1 MKRVS
6 FLTLIACSLGVSLS
20 CSDETTVYQ
29 DKLEDDVLVENSE
42 TELEGSVALDDAGV
56 LDIFEEEELAG
67 KSSKNSNDELAG
79 DHPLTLVARIK
90 SPSSSLG
97 ATHVD
102 VHGNYAYVS
111 YNTANETYLGAIDI
125 VDVRDPNRPRLRS
138 RLTYRNADVNS
149 LVYAD
154 DYIYIVGG
162 VDAETS
168 VRATSNSFIAKI
180 SVSGARFDIGSIIY
194 GFQQGKVATDVAIK
208 GNSVLVSSGS
218 EGSVT
223 KYDRNSLEIQDE
235 MPFADLRSVSVN
247 ENNVAVLDADQGIVF
262 LDENLEI
269 VKEIPVES
277 DFPQAAKRTLDF
289 YSDKMVVAEGG
300 KGAGVYDASTGNLL
314 QHVPILD
321 NTAGSQNSKTGVVS
335 DNVTNAVAVNE
346 DILLMANGS
355 NGLCLSEDESGSIET
370 FGIIALEGSINYV
383 ESKGDYIFAASGLEG
398 LQILKLNRPNQSLVV
413 RCAELP
419 AYQGSANLNVNS
431 GETMGYRGSKRFN
444 RLNVNGS
451 LLLCGS
457 WTANNNSNVNNNGL
471 FEMNGTFVIG
481 RNNKRKNI
489 TINSGGTFRV
499 EGNLTIYGDLMLNDG
514 ATVEFIGESSV
525 VNVFGKVQRSGN
537 TEVLGT
543 FSDVQNKF

>member
-6 FLTLIACSLGVSLS
+6 FALIAFALGSNIS
-20 CSDETTVYQ
+20 CTDETTVYQ
-29 DKLEDDVLVENSE
+29 DKLQDDIVVENSE
-42 TELEGSVALDDAGV
+42 SELEGSIALDDAGV

-67 KSSKNSNDELAG
+67 KSSKSSDDELAG
-79 DHPLTLVARIK
+79 DHPLTLIARIK
-90 SPSSSLG
+90 SPSSTLG

-102 VHGNYAYVS
+102 VQGNYAYVS
-111 YNTANETYLGAIDI
+111 YNTADDTYLGAIDI

-154 DYIYIVGG
+154 GHVYVVGG

-180 SVSGARFDIGSIIY
+180 SVSNARFNIGTIIY
-194 GFQQGKVATDVAIK
+194 GFQQGKVANDVAIS

-223 KYDRNSLEIQDE
+223 MYDRNTLEILDE
-235 MPFADLRSVSVN
+235 TPFADLRSVSVN
-247 ENNVAVLDADQGIVF
+247 EDKIAVLDADQGIVF
-262 LDENLEI
+262 LDGNLEI
-269 VKEIPVES
+269 EKEIPVGS
-277 DFPQAAKRTLDF
+277 DFPEAAKRTLDF
-289 YSDKMVVAEGG
+289 YAEKMVVAEGE
-300 KGAGVYDASTGNLL
+300 KGAGVYDAGTGNLL
-314 QHVPILD
+314 QHIPLLD
-321 NTAGSQNSKTGVVS
+321 NTLGNQKNKIGIAS
-335 DNVTNAVAVNE
+335 DNVTNAVAVND

-355 NGLCLSEDESGSIET
+355 NGLCLSQEESGSIET

-398 LQILKLNRPNQSLVV
+398 LQILKLNRPSESLVE

-419 AYQGSANLNVNS
+419 SYQGSANLNVNG
-431 GETMGYRGSKRFN
+431 GETLGYRGSKRFN

-457 WTANNNSNVNNNGL
+457 WTANNNSTINSNGL

-489 TINSGGTFRV
+489 IVNSGAVFRV
-499 EGNLTIYGDLMLNDG
+499 EGNLTIYGDLILNDG
-514 ATVEFIGESSV
+514 ATIEFIGDGSV
-525 VNVFGKVQRSGN
+525 VNIFGRVRRSGN
-537 TEVLGT
+537 TEVKGT
-543 FSDVQNKF
+543 FSDIQNKF

>member
-6 FLTLIACSLGVSLS
+6 FFALVVCALGLSIS

-29 DKLEDDVLVENSE
+29 DKLQDDVVVENSE
-42 TELEGSVALDDAGV
+42 AELEGSLALDDAGV

-67 KSSKNSNDELAG
+67 KSSKNPEDELAG

-90 SPSSSLG
+90 SPSSTLG

-149 LVYAD
+149 LAYAD
-154 DYIYIVGG
+154 GYIYAVGG

-180 SVSGARFDIGSIIY
+180 SVSGARFDVGSIIY
-194 GFQQGKVATDVAIK
+194 GFQQGHVATDVAIK
-208 GNSVLVSSGS
+208 GNSVLVTSGFD
-218 EGSVT
+218 GSVT
-223 KYDRNSLEIQDE
+223 KYDSGSLEIQDE
-235 MPFADLRSVSVN
+235 APFTDLRSVSVSD
-247 ENNVAVLDADQGIVF
+247 ENVAVLDADKGIVF

-269 VKEIPVES
+269 IKEIPVAS

-289 YSDKMVVAEGG
+289 YSEKMVVAEGG
-300 KGAGVYDASTGNLL
+300 KGAGVYDAKTGTLL

-321 NTAGSQNSKTGVVS
+321 NTAGSQKSKTGVAS

-355 NGLCLSEDESGSIET
+355 NGLCLSEEESNSIET

-398 LQILKLNRPNQSLVV
+398 LQILKLNRPDQSLVA

-431 GETMGYRGSKRFN
+431 GETKGYRGSKRFN
-444 RLNVNGS
+444 QLNINGS

-457 WTANNNSNVNNNGL
+457 WTANNNSNINSNAL

-489 TINSGGTFRV
+489 TVNSGATFRV
-499 EGNLTIYGDLMLNDG
+499 EGNLTIYGDLILNNG
-514 ATVEFIGESSV
+514 ATIEFIGDNSV
-525 VNVFGKVQRSGN
+525 ANIFGKVRRSGN
-537 TEVLGT
+537 TEVKGT